1 MDLRQLQF
9 LVRAIE
15 CASISRAAQA
25 LNMAQPS
32 LSQRIREL
40 EDELGVALLDRFPHG
55 VRATEA
61 GAMVVDR
68 ARAILRL
75 VDTLANDARSV
86 GRDPVGEVVVG
97 LPTTAALHLTLPL
110 VEIARQ
116 RYPRIRL
123 RILEGMSGHVQEWL
137 LSGRLDLSV
146 LYTLGPI
153 PGLAVEQVTEEDLC
167 LVSKYDPA
175 LAGEDVRCRDLPRFP
190 LVLPGPDHGLRR
202 AIEASRRPREEP
214 LDVAV
219 EIDSLVHLK
228 RLASEVGLHT
238 ILPNAACRD
247 EMVARRLMARRIVGP
262 TLRRPITM
270 ATSTSR
276 PLSIAARM
284 VFELVRDMLRQP
296 ASARPG
302 AEKGAAPR
310 GDGRAR
316 RKQEGPARRR
326 P

>member
-40 EDELGVALLDRFPHG
+40 EEELGVVLLDRFPHG

-61 GAMVVDR
+61 GALVVER
-68 ARAILRL
+68 ARAVLRL
-75 VDTLANDARSV
+75 VDMMASEARSV
-86 GRDPVGEVVVG
+86 GRDPVGDVVIG

-110 VEIARQ
+110 VEITR
-116 RYPRIRL
+116 RRHPKIRL

-137 LSGRLDLSV
+137 LSGRLDMSV
-146 LYTLGPI
+146 LYSVGPL
-153 PGLAVEQVTEEDLC
+153 PGLAVEQVAEEELC
-167 LVSKYDPA
+167 LISRADA
-175 LAGEDVRCRDLPRFP
+175 ARDGAEVRCRDLPAYP

-202 AIEASRRPREEP
+202 AIEAARRPREDR

-228 RLASEVGLHT
+228 RLVGEVGLHT
-238 ILPNAACRD
+238 ILPQAACR
-247 EMVARRLMARRIVGP
+247 EEILAGKLMARRIVGP
-262 TLRRPITM
+262 TIRRPITI

-276 PLSIAARM
+276 PLSIAARAIHA
-284 VFELVRDMLRQP
+284 LVRAMLR
-296 ASARPG
+296 G
-302 AEKGAAPR
+302 EAPE
-310 GDGRAR
+310 GDAPPREERQRR
-316 RKQEGPARRR
+316 RKAEGTARRR
-326 P
+326 G

>member
-40 EDELGVALLDRFPHG
+40 EEELGVVLLDRFPHG

-61 GAMVVDR
+61 GALVVER
-68 ARAILRL
+68 ARAVLRL
-75 VDTLANDARSV
+75 VDMMASEARSV
-86 GRDPVGEVVVG
+86 GRDPVGDVVIG

-110 VEIARQ
+110 VEITR
-116 RYPRIRL
+116 RRHPKIRL

-137 LSGRLDLSV
+137 LSGRLDMSV
-146 LYTLGPI
+146 LYSVGPL
-153 PGLAVEQVTEEDLC
+153 PGLAVVPGREEGVC
-167 LVSKYDPA
+167 LRAY
-175 LAGEDVRCRDLPRFP
+175 P

-202 AIEASRRPREEP
+202 AIEAARRPREDR

-228 RLASEVGLHT
+228 RLVGEVGLHT
-238 ILPNAACRD
+238 ILPQAACR
-247 EMVARRLMARRIVGP
+247 EEILAGKLMARRIVGP
-262 TLRRPITM
+262 TIRRPITI

-276 PLSIAARM
+276 PLSIAARAIHA
-284 VFELVRDMLRQP
+284 LVRAMLR
-296 ASARPG
+296 G
-302 AEKGAAPR
+302 EAPE
-310 GDGRAR
+310 GDAPPREERQRR
-316 RKQEGPARRR
+316 RKAEGTARRR
-326 P
+326 G

>member
-1 MDLRQLQF
+1 MDLRQLQY

-32 LSQRIREL
+32 VSQRIREL
-40 EDELGVALLDRFPHG
+40 EEELGVVLLDRFPHG

-68 ARAILRL
+68 AREILRL
-75 VDTLANDARSV
+75 VDTLANEARSV

-110 VEIARQ
+110 VEITRQ
-116 RYPRIRL
+116 RYPQIRL

-137 LSGRLDLSV
+137 LSGRLDMSV
-146 LYTLGPI
+146 LYMLGPI
-153 PGLAVEQVTEEDLC
+153 PGLAVEQVTEEELC

-175 LAGEDVRCRDLPRFP
+175 LAREDVRCRDLPRFP

-202 AIEASRRPREEP
+202 AIEASRRPREED
-214 LDVAV
+214 LDVVV

-228 RLASEVGLHT
+228 RLAYEIGLHT
-238 ILPNAACRD
+238 ILPQAACRD
-247 EMVARRLMARRIVGP
+247 DIAARRLMARRIVGP

-276 PLSIAARM
+276 PLSIAART
-284 VFELVRDMLRQP
+284 VFELVRDMLRSA
-296 ASARPG
+296 ASGRPEPQK
-302 AEKGAAPR
+302 AAAPR
-310 GDGRAR
+310 GEGRAR
-316 RKQEGPARRR
+316 RKAETGVKRRS
-326 P
+326 